1 MDIKEIKPVIDIDDI
16 KKAYE
21 RIKPYIRH
29 TPLLDAY
36 NMTKELGCRAYLKP
50 EMLQYVGAFKLRG
63 ALNAILS
70 MPESERMKGIIT
82 SSSGNHAQACA
93 YAGQLLGIPVTVVI
107 PEDAPSVKVENA
119 RAMGANVIL
128 WDRDYFKRWEK
139 VAAEV
144 KAHGYIKV
152 HPYEE
157 PKVMAGQGTIALEI
171 LEDLPDID
179 AVLVPIGGGGLIS
192 GVATAFKALKP
203 SVRIVGVQPA
213 ASPAYYN
220 SRLEGRRVGVSPLP
234 TVADGLSCRQAGE
247 HPYIMI
253 EKYVDEIVTV
263 EEGEILEA
271 VRLIA
276 DKAKLIAEPSACV
289 TPAALM
295 YKKTAVSTTNKV
307 ACVLT
312 AGNWNIEDLGRIYVG
327 DTPKTVH

>member
-1 MDIKEIKPVIDIDDI
+1 M
-16 KKAYE
+16 
-21 RIKPYIRH
+21 
-29 TPLLDAY
+29 
-36 NMTKELGCRAYLKP
+36 
-50 EMLQYVGAFKLRG
+50 
-63 ALNAILS
+63 
-70 MPESERMKGIIT
+70 
-82 SSSGNHAQACA
+82 
-93 YAGQLLGIPVTVVI
+93 
-107 PEDAPSVKVENA
+107 KVENA

-139 VAAEV
+139 VDAEV

-157 PKVMAGQGTIALEI
+157 PMVMAGQGTIALEI

-220 SRLEGRRVGVSPLP
+220 SRLEGRRVSVSPLS

-247 HPYIMI
+247 NPYIMI

-276 DKAKLIAEPSACV
+276 DKVKLIAEPSACV
-289 TPAALM
+289 APAALM
-295 YKKTAVSTTNKV
+295 YKKTAVSTTDKV

>member
-70 MPESERMKGIIT
+70 MPEAERSKGIIT

-128 WDRDYFKRWEK
+128 CDRDYFKRWEK
-139 VAAEV
+139 VDAEV
-144 KAHGYIKV
+144 AAHGYIKI

-203 SVRIVGVQPA
+203 SVRVIGVQPA

-220 SRLEGRRVGVSPLP
+220 SRLEGRRVSVSPLS

-247 HPYIMI
+247 NPYIMI

-276 DKAKLIAEPSACV
+276 DKVKLIAEPSACV
-289 TPAALM
+289 APAALM
-295 YKKTAVSTTNKV
+295 YKKTAVSTTDKV

-312 AGNWNIEDLGRIYVG
+312 AGNWNIGDLGRIYVG

>member
-16 KKAYE
+16 KMAYE

-36 NMTKELGCRAYLKP
+36 NMTKELGCNAYLKP

-70 MPESERMKGIIT
+70 MPESERRKGIIT

-139 VAAEV
+139 VDAEV
-144 KAHGYIKV
+144 QAHGYIKV

-192 GVATAFKALKP
+192 GAATAFKALKP

-220 SRLEGRRVGVSPLP
+220 SRLEGRRVSVSPLP

-247 HPYIMI
+247 NPYIMI

-263 EEGEILEA
+263 EEDEILEA

-276 DKAKLIAEPSACV
+276 NKAKLIAEPSACV
-289 TPAALM
+289 APAALM
-295 YKKTAVSTTNKV
+295 YKKTAVSSTDKV

-312 AGNWNIEDLGRIYVG
+312 AGNWNIEDLGHIYVG